1 MPSRSPSDTT
11 ALVGQAIDMKS
22 RPLFNYSP
30 RLKPLPHQVEA
41 ITFLSQRDWAAL
53 FDEQGLGKTKII
65 IDTMLRGFA
74 QGVIESAVVIC
85 KKSLLATWQEEIVK
99 HSQLR
104 SVVLRGS
111 QEQKGL
117 HYMWFAHFYLI
128 NYDLVSSEVER
139 LKRFLLTR
147 PVAIILDESQRIKNP
162 ESKAARAIHS
172 IAALAKKR
180 FIITGTPIANSPG
193 DLWAQVFFLDGGL
206 TLGHSPEEFYK
217 RFEIKERP
225 HKEPVIDETG
235 LEKLREALSGFSM
248 RRLKENVLQLPEKTY
263 KTIEVELEPHQRE
276 MYDSL
281 RQQLFLEIQNQDGQ
295 TVIDDAENILKRMLR
310 LVEIASNPALLDT
323 AYCPVPAKFHALDEL
338 IQDVVTRG
346 EKAIIW
352 TCFVKNIR
360 LLRRRYDRFG
370 AAMLFGDIPIEDRS
384 RIVNSFQHQHD
395 LRVLIANPAAAKEG
409 LTLTAAN
416 HAIYLDRNFNLLD
429 YLQSQDRIHRISQER
444 PAFIYNLVGEQ
455 TIDAYIDDVVYRKQ
469 VVAQYVYGDT
479 TDLQMPPVVF
489 TKEDILRLLG
499 A

>member
-1 MPSRSPSDTT
+1 
-11 ALVGQAIDMKS
+11 MKS
-22 RPLFNYSP
+22 SPKFNYSP

-53 FDEQGLGKTKII
+53 FDEQGLGKTKIV

-74 QGVIESAVVIC
+74 QGIIESAVVIC
-85 KKSLLATWQEEIVK
+85 KKSLLATWQQEIAK

-111 QEQKGL
+111 PKQKGL

-147 PVAIILDESQRIKNP
+147 PVAVILDESQRIKNP
-162 ESKAARAIHS
+162 ESKATQAIHL
-172 IAALAKKR
+172 IAAYAKKR

-193 DLWAQVFFLDGGL
+193 DLWAQVYFLDGGL
-206 TLGHSPEEFYK
+206 TLGHTIEEFYK
-217 RFEIKERP
+217 RFEIQERP
-225 HKEPVIDETG
+225 HKELVIDETG
-235 LEKLREALSGFSM
+235 LEKLREALLGFSI

-263 KTIEVELEPHQRE
+263 KTIEVELEPQQRD
-276 MYDSL
+276 MYENL

-310 LVEIASNPALLDT
+310 LVEITSNPALLDN
-323 AYCPVPAKFHALDEL
+323 AYCQVPGKFQTLDGL
-338 IQDVVTRG
+338 INDIIARG
-346 EKAIIW
+346 DKAIIW
-352 TCFVKNIR
+352 TCFVKNVR

-370 AAMLFGDIPIEDRS
+370 AAMLFGDIPIEDRT
-384 RIVNSFQHQHD
+384 RIVNGFQRHD
-395 LRVLIANPAAAKEG
+395 GPRVLIANPAAAKEG

-429 YLQSQDRIHRISQER
+429 YLQSQDRIHRISQEK
-444 PAFIYNLVGEQ
+444 PAYIYNVVGER

-479 TDLQMPPVVF
+479 TELQMPPVVF
-489 TKEDILRLLG
+489 TKEDILHLLG